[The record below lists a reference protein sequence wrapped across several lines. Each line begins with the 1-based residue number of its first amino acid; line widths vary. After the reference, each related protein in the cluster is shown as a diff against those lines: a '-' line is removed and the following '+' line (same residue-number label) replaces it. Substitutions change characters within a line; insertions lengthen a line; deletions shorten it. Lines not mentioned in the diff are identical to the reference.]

1 MNRATPRLRALAALP
16 FFLALAV
23 HLLLFALWRDELPD
37 ELATHFSLGGEAD
50 RWTGVTA
57 YVLLGTALLLGLA
70 AGWTA
75 FVRRRSLWAAWATAG
90 FSGGLLVQLLRA
102 NRVDE
107 FESVVFSPGMDLGV
121 ALAVAVVAGAA
132 GWALTAL
139 VPERPEGL
147 TGPEGPEGPEGDE
160 EAGEGAKGPKGATG
174 EKPVVRGS
182 AGGPRLPLAPGEAAG
197 WSRDTGSRALTALA
211 VLALAA
217 APVTLLVAT
226 WPGALLG
233 LLGLVVGVPGL
244 ALARVRVTVD
254 RHGLTVRSA
263 LVHRPRVRIP
273 LDGVADASV
282 REIDPL
288 ADFGGWG
295 YRVRAH
301 RTGVVTRSGEAL
313 VVRRRKGS
321 MGSEGSTGHTE
332 SGREF
337 VVTVPDAR
345 TAAALLNTL
354 VERHGK
360 V

>member
-16 FFLALAV
+16 FVLALAV
-23 HLLLFALWRDELPD
+23 HLLLFARWRDELPA
-37 ELATHFSLGGEAD
+37 ELATHFSARGEGD
-50 RWTGVTA
+50 GWTGPTA
-57 YVLLGTALLLGLA
+57 YVLVSTALLLGLA

-75 FVRRRSLWAAWATAG
+75 LVRRRYLWAAWATAG
-90 FSGGLLVQLLRA
+90 FAGGLLVQLLRA
-102 NRVDE
+102 NRVDDT
-107 FESVVFSPGMDLGV
+107 FGPVVFSPGMDLGI
-121 ALAVAVVAGAA
+121 ALVVAVVAGAA
-132 GWALTAL
+132 GWALGSL
-139 VPERPEGL
+139 VPA
-147 TGPEGPEGPEGDE
+147 
-160 EAGEGAKGPKGATG
+160 EAEP
-174 EKPVVRGS
+174 S
-182 AGGPRLPLAPGEAAG
+182 APGEADPSVLPLAAG
-197 WSRDTGSRALTALA
+197 EAARWSKDTGSRALTVLS

-263 LVHRPRVRIP
+263 LVPRPRVRVP
-273 LDGVADASV
+273 LDGVEGAGV
-282 REIDPL
+282 REID
-288 ADFGGWG
+288 AMTDFGGWG

-301 RTGVVTRSGEAL
+301 RTGVVLRSGEAL
-313 VVRRRKGS
+313 VVRRG
-321 MGSEGSTGHTE
+321 

-337 VVTVPDAR
+337 AVTVPDAR
-345 TAAALLNTL
+345 TAAALLNAL

>member
-16 FFLALAV
+16 FVLALAV
-23 HLLLFALWRDELPD
+23 HLLLFARWRDELPA
-37 ELATHFSLGGEAD
+37 ELATHFSAGGEAD
-50 RWTGVTA
+50 GWTGPTA
-57 YVLLGTALLLGLA
+57 YVLVSTALLLGLA

-75 FVRRRSLWAAWATAG
+75 LVRRRYLWAAWATAG
-90 FSGGLLVQLLRA
+90 FAGGLLVQLLRA
-102 NRVDE
+102 NRVDDP
-107 FESVVFSPGMDLGV
+107 FVTVGFSPGMDLGI
-121 ALAVAVVAGAA
+121 ALVVAVAAGAA
-132 GWALTAL
+132 GWALSSL
-139 VPERPEGL
+139 VPAEVEPSVPG
-147 TGPEGPEGPEGDE
+147 
-160 EAGEGAKGPKGATG
+160 EADPS
-174 EKPVVRGS
+174 V
-182 AGGPRLPLAPGEAAG
+182 LPLAAGEAAG
-197 WSRDTGSRALTALA
+197 WSKDTGSRALTVLS

-263 LVHRPRVRIP
+263 LVPRPRVRVP
-273 LDGVADASV
+273 LDGVEGASV
-282 REIDPL
+282 REIDAV

-301 RTGVVTRSGEAL
+301 RTGVVLRSGEAL
-313 VVRRRKGS
+313 VVRRG
-321 MGSEGSTGHTE
+321 

-337 VVTVPDAR
+337 AVTVPDAR
-345 TAAALLNTL
+345 TAAALLNAL